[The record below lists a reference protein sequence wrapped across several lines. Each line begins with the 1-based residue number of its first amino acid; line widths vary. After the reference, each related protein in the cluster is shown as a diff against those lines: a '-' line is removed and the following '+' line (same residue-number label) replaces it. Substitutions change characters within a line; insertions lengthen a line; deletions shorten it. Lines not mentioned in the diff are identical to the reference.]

1 MAAQGDMSV
10 DALRYLLDCHGE
22 CEHLDFKEHFDLDND
37 YGCSSF
43 AKDVLGMKNMGGGYL
58 VIGVRDK
65 AWEYFG
71 LKSRLPYDTKALRDK
86 VRKCTGLDLELDI
99 VQHEVFV
106 EGTPKLF
113 GLILV
118 RSTTKKS
125 KLKQAAMPSTDFK
138 PGERWGIRRR
148 EIFVRSGDSTL
159 DEPGAPGGA
168 TAPFGPGNEAVERLL
183 GIVARFTWHRLSHLH
198 RVAFVRRGGFSATG
212 T

>member
-1 MAAQGDMSV
+1 
-10 DALRYLLDCHGE
+10 
-22 CEHLDFKEHFDLDND
+22 
-37 YGCSSF
+37 
-43 AKDVLGMKNMGGGYL
+43 MKNMGGGYL

-65 AWEYFG
+65 AWEYIG

-118 RSTTKKS
+118 RSATKKS

-138 PGERWGIRRR
+138 PGERWGIRRG

-168 TAPFGPGNEAVERLL
+168 TAPFGPGYEAVERLL

-198 RVAFVRRGGFSATG
+198 RVAFVRRGDSMRQAHSQS
-212 T
+212 